1 MAMLEQLNDQLTV
14 GSKQNLTPHLKDP
27 DLIVLKDYEK
37 SWLKKESIQRV
48 LLWSFLSCNFKI

>member
-27 DLIVLKDYEK
+27 DLIVLKDYKK
-37 SWLKKESIQRV
+37 SCSKKESIQRV
-48 LLWSFLSCNFKI
+48 VLWSSFSCNFKV